1 MKILITGG
9 SGLLGS
15 AVSVYF
21 KNYYDVVSTYVS
33 HKMEIKGCKTSYLDI
48 TDAKATKDFIKK
60 QKPDVIVHTSAI
72 VSVDACEKNP
82 ELAYKLHV
90 EGTRNIVQGCKET
103 NSKIIYI
110 STDYIFDGKKGMYRE
125 TDKPIPINY
134 YGKTK
139 LEGES
144 LIDLKKDA
152 VIRTSIFG
160 WNAVKEKKSFSTW
173 VYDELSSG
181 KTAEM
186 FTDQI
191 KSLILVNDC
200 AAILKEIIESDICGI
215 LNATSSD
222 PVSKYEFALKLA
234 DVFGFARNLVK
245 PINNRDVPGYE
256 KRPLDVSLDVSK
268 AKSLL
273 KSKLPT
279 VKDGLINMKKLKES
293 NYLENFKVG

>member
-1 MKILITGG
+1 MKILVTGG

-21 KNYYDVVSTYVS
+21 GNYYDVVSTYAS
-33 HKMEIKGCKTSYLDI
+33 HKIEIKGCKAAYLDI

-60 QKPDVIVHTSAI
+60 HKPDAIIHTAAI

-90 EGTRNIVQGCKET
+90 EGTRNIVNACK
-103 NSKIIYI
+103 NSNCKIIYI
-110 STDYIFDGKKGMYRE
+110 STDYIFDGKKGMYKE
-125 TDKPIPINY
+125 TDKAMPINY

-144 LIDLKKDA
+144 LVDLSKDA

-173 VYDELSSG
+173 IHDELSNG
-181 KTAEM
+181 RKVEM

-191 KSLILVNDC
+191 KSLILVNDL
-200 AAILKEIIESDICGI
+200 AAVLRDIIERKISGI
-215 LNATSSD
+215 LNITSTD
-222 PVSKYEFALKLA
+222 AVSKYEFALKMA
-234 DVFGFARNLVK
+234 EAFGFDKGLVK
-245 PINNRDVPGYE
+245 PIKNKDFPGFE
-256 KRPLDVSLDVSK
+256 KRPFDVSLDVSK
-268 AKSLL
+268 AKSLKL
-273 KSKLPT
+273 KLPT
-279 VKDGLINMKKLKES
+279 VKEGLINLRKLKES
-293 NYLENFKVG
+293 GYLSNFKVG

>member
-21 KNYYDVVSTYVS
+21 KDYYDVVSTYVS
-33 HKMEIKGCKTSYLDI
+33 HKIEINGCRTSYLDI

-82 ELAYKLHV
+82 EAAYKLHV
-90 EGTRNIVQGCKET
+90 EGTRNIVQACKGT

-110 STDYIFDGKKGMYRE
+110 STDYVFDGKKGMYKE
-125 TDKPIPINY
+125 TDKAIPINY

-144 LIDLKKDA
+144 LVDLKKDA

-173 VYDELSSG
+173 IYDELSSG

-186 FTDQI
+186 FTDQV
-191 KSLILVNDC
+191 KSLILVNDL
-200 AAILKEIIESDICGI
+200 AAVLKEIIERDITGI

-222 PVSKYEFALKLA
+222 IVSKYEFALKLA
-234 DVFGFARNLVK
+234 YVFGFDKKLVR
-245 PINNRDVPGYE
+245 PIKNKDIPGYE

-268 AKSLL
+268 ARSLL

-279 VKDGLINMKKLKES
+279 VKDGLINLKKIKEN
-293 NYLENFKVG
+293 NYSDNFK

>member
-1 MKILITGG
+1 MKVLVTGG

-15 AVSVYF
+15 AVSLYF
-21 KNYYDVVSTYVS
+21 KDYYDVVSTYAS

-48 TDAKATKDFIKK
+48 TDAKATRDFIKK
-60 QKPDVIVHTSAI
+60 QKPGAVVHTSAI

-82 ELAYKLHV
+82 QSAYKLHV
-90 EGTRNIVQGCKET
+90 EGTRNIVQACKEID
-103 NSKIIYI
+103 SKIIYI
-110 STDYIFDGKKGMYRE
+110 STDYIFDGKKGMYTE
-125 TDKPIPINY
+125 TDKAIPINY

-144 LIDLKKDA
+144 LADPEKDA

-160 WNAVKEKKSFSTW
+160 WNAVREKKSFSTW
-173 VYDELSSG
+173 IYDELSNG
-181 KTAEM
+181 RKAEM
-186 FTDQI
+186 FADQI

-200 AAILKEIIESDICGI
+200 AAILKEIIERDICGI

-222 PVSKYEFALKLA
+222 AVSKYEFALKLA
-234 DVFGFARNLVK
+234 DVFGFDKNSVVPIRNE
-245 PINNRDVPGYE
+245 DVPGYE

-279 VKDGLINMKKLKES
+279 VKEGLINLKKLKENS
-293 NYLENFKVG
+293 YLSNFKAG